1 MKLVKLS
8 LAAAVAAGAL
18 AMSASAVPLEEA
30 IKDVDLNGYAR
41 MRYTHDH
48 LKMKQIAIRA
58 FGNLNPK

>member
-48 LKMKQIAIRA
+48 LKNKAYSNSGVWQ
-58 FGNLNPK
+58 FKS